1 VTEDAK
7 QKEERKQFL
16 IEEYKKIIEELKK
29 DTETKLISLEEE
41 K

>member
-1 VTEDAK
+1 MTEDAK